1 MEENNNFFNFN
12 QNDDLNYYDLVIDIN
27 SFKNLYKNGWEV
39 RANEEGKKNYDKY
52 KKNKKL
58 PVAGVIG
65 NRNVGKSYLL
75 QKIANKLIPIGFS
88 VDTKGLS
95 ACYLSNSGNDYV
107 ILDTAGFG
115 TPILKNELYEITSK
129 KKNKNEENKTDDKNE
144 EKKEEEEQKEKDK
157 IKTQERTVRD
167 KNMITVFLESFIIK
181 YCDILIFV
189 LNQMTRSDQIFLNKV
204 KRLAEG
210 KNLIVV
216 HNLKSF
222 VNLEQCDYYVNNYLK
237 NNLDFKLEEFDYKN
251 IFFED
256 EETKEKVMIYI
267 EKEMFSSEDKEN
279 EYYKNE
285 NKPKSVLHII
295 MANDG
300 VTGGIKN
307 SDNTE
312 AGKHYNNKVIKIIRN
327 LITTYT
333 NIKPFDIIDTVI
345 KHLHD
350 KQKDIYTYQI
360 PEKAIIYKD
369 NKIIFEEEKKKKFK
383 NILKRVIEDYLGNV
397 IFEGDII
404 VPQYKD
410 YLKKNKEDG
419 EDEYIIEIELPVKL
433 NFENKKEK
441 KEENEEKEDEK
452 EKEEEKEKE
461 KEKESKNKENKKD
474 LKKSDKL
481 DFKIGHK
488 LKNREMTYT
497 IVISGEKK
505 KPDFPKK
512 YHNKRKFGK
521 FKLIIYKKMEKY
533 ELKDDKNP
541 KILYKNG
548 VYQFIWKVKYYKKKV
563 KPKEDENII
572 SEKKK
577 KNKKK
582 IETIDSI
589 INENLDEE
597 IDEKDEEINKKKE
610 NNEDEEKSIENDN
623 E

>member
-39 RANEEGKKNYDKY
+39 RANEKGKKNYDEY

-75 QKIANKLIPIGFS
+75 QKIANKKIPIGFS

-95 ACYLSNSGNDYV
+95 ACYLSSSGNDYV

-129 KKNKNEENKTDDKNE
+129 KKNKNEENKTDDKNEE

-222 VNLEQCDYYVNNYLK
+222 VNLEQCDYYVKNYLK

-345 KHLHD
+345 KHLYD
-350 KQKDIYTYQI
+350 KQKDIYTYSL
-360 PEKAIIYKD
+360 PEKALIYKD

-410 YLKKNKEDG
+410 YLKKNTKKITEEKTETNEEDG
-419 EDEYIIEIELPVKL
+419 DDEYIIEFELPGKF
-433 NFENKKEK
+433 NFENKK
-441 KEENEEKEDEK
+441 
-452 EKEEEKEKE
+452 
-461 KEKESKNKENKKD
+461 
-474 LKKSDKL
+474 
-481 DFKIGHK
+481 
-488 LKNREMTYT
+488 
-497 IVISGEKK
+497 
-505 KPDFPKK
+505 
-512 YHNKRKFGK
+512 
-521 FKLIIYKKMEKY
+521 KM
-533 ELKDDKNP
+533 
-541 KILYKNG
+541 
-548 VYQFIWKVKYYKKKV
+548 
-563 KPKEDENII
+563 
-572 SEKKK
+572 KKK
-577 KNKKK
+577 KKKK
-582 IETIDSI
+582 M
-589 INENLDEE
+589 
-597 IDEKDEEINKKKE
+597 KMKMKKKMKM
-610 NNEDEEKSIENDN
+610 NMKKKMKLHWILK
-623 E
+623 